1 MNLEAQL
8 LNIIEE
14 QQNQLKQQQQEQE
27 KALQL
32 IQQQSGTIEQLKSY
46 TNTLNSKHQE
56 AVKIVQKYQQF
67 VQERSEETISAD
79 RATAIR
85 AEYLNNFVT
94 DFTRQ
99 FASTATSTI
108 ERFSAELADRQS
120 SQKSGIEDYSASSR
134 IGDQQS
140 IETTSRT
147 NHRENEFSRAVSA
160 EISSINPTS
169 VIKALDVLDQ
179 RKELQREQERQRS
192 RDYDSPSPF

>member
-1 MNLEAQL
+1 
-8 LNIIEE
+8 
-14 QQNQLKQQQQEQE
+14 
-27 KALQL
+27 
-32 IQQQSGTIEQLKSY
+32 
-46 TNTLNSKHQE
+46 
-56 AVKIVQKYQQF
+56 
-67 VQERSEETISAD
+67 
-79 RATAIR
+79 
-85 AEYLNNFVT
+85 
-94 DFTRQ
+94 
-99 FASTATSTI
+99 
-108 ERFSAELADRQS
+108 LADRQS

-192 RDYDSPSPF
+192 RDYDSPS

>member
-1 MNLEAQL
+1 MSLEAQL
-8 LNIIEE
+8 LKIIED
-14 QQNQLKQQQQEQE
+14 QQLQLKQQQQAQE
-27 KALQL
+27 EALQL
-32 IQQQSGTIEQLKSY
+32 IQAQSATINELKQY
-46 TNTLNSKHQE
+46 TQTLNSMHNE
-56 AVKIVQKYQQF
+56 AVKIVQKYQKF
-67 VQERSEETISAD
+67 VQELSEQTISATFSQD
-79 RATAIR
+79 VQQNLKVQLQTR
-85 AEYLNNFVT
+85 LNDLVQNLQI
-94 DFTRQ
+94 DN
-99 FASTATSTI
+99 
-108 ERFSAELADRQS
+108 S